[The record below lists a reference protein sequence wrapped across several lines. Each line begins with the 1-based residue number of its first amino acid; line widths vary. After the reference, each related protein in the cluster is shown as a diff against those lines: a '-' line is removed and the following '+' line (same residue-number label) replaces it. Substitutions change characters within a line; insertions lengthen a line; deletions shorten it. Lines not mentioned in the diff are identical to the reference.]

1 MKLTINVSP
10 TEWVSRMLQGIEGL
24 EAHPGSE
31 PDSLCVSVKAGH
43 RTNFEVVSI
52 PVLSQEKADEL
63 VRSWQDS
70 ARTGSRQ
77 NKLIATRYLSSATR
91 KLLRGNGISWIEERT
106 GICRLFA
113 SGLLVD
119 VKLEGVGQKE
129 SAIRARLRD
138 RSGLVAETL
147 LLKLLHKEIRLTN
160 VAKQAHV
167 STALASRV
175 LTRLSKLKLLD
186 THGAGPQRF
195 WKVSNAGGLLDLWAS
210 EEQSGGQITGLY
222 VWSRSP
228 QELLKKLPQLNQLDG
243 HWALAGT
250 AAANLYAPTLTTYP
264 DPSVWIESHFAA
276 RQVATVLGGEVVD
289 KGANLQILQSKSN
302 LVFEN
307 ATFWAPSHSVDNLPI
322 QDLRIISRPRAYIET
337 VNAGGRGPEVA
348 QNLRQRI
355 VSNGV
360 S

>member
-1 MKLTINVSP
+1 
-10 TEWVSRMLQGIEGL
+10 MLQGVEGL
-24 EAHPGSE
+24 EVHPGSE
-31 PDSLCVSVKAGH
+31 PDSLCVSVKAGR

-63 VRSWQDS
+63 VRVWQDS
-70 ARTGSRQ
+70 ASTGSRG
-77 NKLIATRYLSSATR
+77 NKLIATQHLSSATR
-91 KLLRGNGISWIEERT
+91 ELLRENGTSWIEERT

-113 SGLLVD
+113 PGLLVD

-138 RSGLVAETL
+138 RSGLVAEIL
-147 LLKLLHKEIRLTN
+147 LLNLLHKEIRLTN
-160 VAKQAHV
+160 AAKQAHV

-195 WKVSNAGGLLDLWAS
+195 WKVSNAGGLLDLWAT
-210 EEQSGGQITGLY
+210 EEQSGGLSTGLY

-243 HWALAGT
+243 RWALAGT

-264 DPSVWIESHFAA
+264 NPSVWIESHFSA

-289 KGANLQILQSKSN
+289 EGANLQILQSKSN

-337 VNAGGRGPEVA
+337 VNTGGRGPEVA